1 MRVLGLAALVVSS
14 CVGIA
19 EAPFGTTLSPEPS
32 TDAGVSEDRDASVE
46 PIDSGTEVDAG
57 QPIDAGAAHDAGRVV
72 DASTPDAGVTF
83 DAGGVGPF
91 DAGAFPERPGPFHG
105 QVPTILS
112 PPTPLMPTQGAFDD
126 TCAITWNAHAQEL
139 LFTVCQVNDVWRLR
153 PTVTTNAGFD
163 IVRVGGE
170 GVFGMQGLAVLPDG
184 ALVVAET
191 VQHRLT
197 ISRGGYASPQPLV
210 TSWPGD
216 ATTPAGPFNMP
227 LHLVARSDG
236 TIYFTDPKTESGQGA
251 AAYTAVYR
259 VAPNGTLSV
268 HHKGLAARGLA
279 LSYDERT
286 LFLSG
291 ENRYGEAQLYRVAL
305 APDGAVGAA
314 TLLVGGPNE
323 GIGAYGLCVDQ
334 ADNLY
339 HAARRGVRVYSPA
352 GTLIQQLDVPGASDC
367 SFGDAD
373 GKSVYFTTESSLA
386 VHNLYRARVS
396 IPGVF

>member
-1 MRVLGLAALVVSS
+1 MAAVASTA
-14 CVGIA
+14 CVGVA
-19 EAPFGTTLSPEPS
+19 EAPFEPTAAPS
-32 TDAGVSEDRDASVE
+32 VAEVDGGVAPADSGAEPVFDAGADAGVVFDAGASVRDA
-46 PIDSGTEVDAG
+46 GTVVDAG
-57 QPIDAGAAHDAGRVV
+57 P
-72 DASTPDAGVTF
+72 ASA
-83 DAGGVGPF
+83 F
-91 DAGAFPERPGPFHG
+91 DAGAFPERPGPYRG
-105 QVPTILS
+105 QPLTVLAA
-112 PPTPLMPTQGAFDD
+112 PTPLMPTQGAFDD
-126 TCAITWNAHAQEL
+126 TCAVTWNPHAQEL

-163 IVRVGGE
+163 VVRVGGE

-197 ISRGGYASPQPLV
+197 VSRGGYASPQPLV
-210 TSWPGD
+210 TGWTGD

-227 LHLVARSDG
+227 LHVVARSDG
-236 TIYFTDPKTESGQGA
+236 TLYFTDPKTESGQGA
-251 AAYTAVYR
+251 AAFTAVYR
-259 VAPNGTLSV
+259 LAPNGILSV

-305 APDGAVGAA
+305 AADGSVGAA
-314 TLLVGGPNE
+314 TLLVGGPAE

-339 HAARRGVRVYSPA
+339 HAARRGVRVYDPSGA
-352 GTLIQQLDVPGASDC
+352 LIQQLDVPGASDC